1 MFCLPLP
8 KSLKKGFFPKSTKKS
23 TPNFGDMDFKFDA
36 NASIKAKAPID
47 SSFLAANNNEITLL
61 SFSPPENQTSNQD
74 YAPEGDFTFTDLFTD
89 SGKSSEDMNLAYPL
103 HREDDSDIEII
114 DEQDPNN
121 AYSLVQPKEEQSIN
135 QSHLPNFRKISSTP
149 KAKNILKF
157 SAKKRSLNF
166 SKCKPQNRFSKS
178 RLDFEKFTT
187 INSSIQTDLLMSDT
201 FTTESDSTSIDWQ
214 TGLQNQ
220 QNLNLKFSNSNS
232 TAKIGT
238 KYQAA
243 MLLEER
249 LNHLKTQ
256 IALERLVK
264 KNAALRQQNL
274 VFKKNSKNQSRKI
287 VSLQSQASRSMRS
300 TTLTSLNETSEIS
313 NFRLN
318 YVTPKNNSTKLT
330 RSTKSK
336 NCNSK
341 SVAWS
346 KRLVIDSQESMVGKC
361 SPSKIS
367 KISATTSRSK
377 YNASSVKRT
386 PVRSTPTKMKV
397 KSAYVKRVSKELRA
411 MAQTEESG
419 YGSFVQMGDVL

>member
-8 KSLKKGFFPKSTKKS
+8 KSLKKGFFPKSSKKS
-23 TPNFGDMDFKFDA
+23 TPDFGDMDFKFDA

-47 SSFLAANNNEITLL
+47 SSFLVANNNEITLL
-61 SFSPPENQTSNQD
+61 SFSPPENQTSNQSTD

-121 AYSLVQPKEEQSIN
+121 AYSLVQPKEQEQD

-157 SAKKRSLNF
+157 SAKKRSLSF
-166 SKCKPQNRFSKS
+166 SKPQNQFSKS

-201 FTTESDSTSIDWQ
+201 FTTESDSTSVDWE
-214 TGLQNQ
+214 TGLKNQ
-220 QNLNLKFSNSNS
+220 QNLYSNPN

-367 KISATTSRSK
+367 KISISASRSK
-377 YNASSVKRT
+377 YNAVVKRT

-397 KSAYVKRVSKELRA
+397 KSAYVKRVSKELRTI
-411 MAQTEESG
+411 AQTEESG